1 MYIFLNFKII
11 FNLLIIMRNAVFAFI
26 VFLFLASCKNK
37 DEMNPIVNQTEIAFT
52 LDQDNK
58 LEILSEFERF
68 EDAYVL
74 PWSQLLNLQFEEIFV
89 DSLGI
94 EAELPI
100 FNDTLK
106 ALDGQ
111 MVLIEGFFIPVSE
124 TGDENIVILSAYPYA
139 QCFFCGKA
147 GIESIIDVIKPQN
160 LPSIKLDDKIK
171 LKGRLELNHHNFD
184 YLVYI
189 LNDAVYIK

>member
-1 MYIFLNFKII
+1 MRYLLIFLT
-11 FNLLIIMRNAVFAFI
+11 A
-26 VFLFLASCKNK
+26 FLFLISCKNNS
-37 DEMNPIVNQTEIAFT
+37 DQNRAESVSNPEKVEETNVNQELLKDI
-52 LDQDNK
+52 
-58 LEILSEFERF
+58 ERY

-74 PWSQLLNLQFEEIFV
+74 SWQKLLNLRFEEKFI

-94 EAELPI
+94 EAELPL

-111 MVLIEGFFIPVSE
+111 MVLVEGFFVPVSE
-124 TGDENIVILSAYPYA
+124 TGDESIVILSAYPYA

-147 GIESIIDVIKPQN
+147 GIESIIDVVKPKN
-160 LPSIKLDDKIK
+160 LPSIKLDAKIK

-189 LNDAVYIK
+189 LKDAELIK

>member
-1 MYIFLNFKII
+1 MRYTLII
-11 FNLLIIMRNAVFAFI
+11 FTG
-26 VFLFLASCKNK
+26 FLFIMSCQNKTDQNTNASH
-37 DEMNPIVNQTEIAFT
+37 QEIEISA
-52 LDQDNK
+52 LPDNK
-58 LEILSEFERF
+58 RAFLDSFEHI

-74 PWSQLLNLQFEEIFV
+74 PWSKILNLRFEEKFI

-94 EAELPI
+94 DVELPL

-111 MVLIEGFFIPVSE
+111 MVIVEGFFVPVSE
-124 TGDENIVILSAYPYA
+124 TGDESVVILSAYPYA

-147 GIESIIDVIKPQN
+147 GIESIIDVVKPKN
-160 LPSIKLDDKIK
+160 LPSIKLDAKIK

-189 LNDAVYIK
+189 LKDAELIK